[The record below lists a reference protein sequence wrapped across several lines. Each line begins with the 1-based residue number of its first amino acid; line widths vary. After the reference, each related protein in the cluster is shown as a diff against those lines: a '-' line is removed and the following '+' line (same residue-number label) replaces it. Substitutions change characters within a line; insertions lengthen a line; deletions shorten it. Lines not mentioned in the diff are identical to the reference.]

1 MRFNW
6 MPPRSSATVLKKS
19 GVTRTRSV
27 TTRSPLR
34 SGMIRRLARKSTS
47 PSCNNPA
54 KDLFPA
60 GINFPESVWSFVNR
74 MRLRRQNALR
84 LSFRD
89 ARRERLMRDGDVFR
103 DIRDHVYA
111 LMDVLVQQ
119 VSTQLGI
126 ENTGRKHNQRYDRQ
140 NRDSRNKQISNDQA
154 VAQTPQ
160 QAVSPPANQ
169 PEQKINTRKNRQ
181 IFQEA
186 EEAAVELKNGC
197 QQSTG
202 YNRGGSQ
209 ILPREA
215 APNFF
220 EVSAEGCHRAV
231 NGNNT
236 LPESAYRMQSKRL
249 IIGMQAKRYTSPPTA
264 GMFYCGCA
272 LLTRL

>member
-6 MPPRSSATVLKKS
+6 MPPRSGATVLKKS

-34 SGMIRRLARKSTS
+34 SGMILVIRK
-47 PSCNNPA
+47 PDA
-54 KDLFPA
+54 QAWEFA
-60 GINFPESVWSFVNR
+60 IVNR

-169 PEQKINTRKNRQ
+169 PEQKINAR
-181 IFQEA
+181 
-186 EEAAVELKNGC
+186 
-197 QQSTG
+197 
-202 YNRGGSQ
+202 
-209 ILPREA
+209 
-215 APNFF
+215 
-220 EVSAEGCHRAV
+220 
-231 NGNNT
+231 
-236 LPESAYRMQSKRL
+236 
-249 IIGMQAKRYTSPPTA
+249 
-264 GMFYCGCA
+264 
-272 LLTRL
+272 